1 MKRINSVR
9 QIKKHLRLPFK
20 RVLPFTVTI
29 YYGDTFYHT
38 KKNVFIDHAESYYI
52 WDNFKSRIVNITF
65 KRRFSVSESEDYKL
79 FKHYSL
85 K

>member
-20 RVLPFTVTI
+20 RVLQFTVTT
-29 YYGDTFYHT
+29 YGDTFYHT
-38 KKNVFIDHAESYYI
+38 KKNVLIDHVESYYI

-65 KRRFSVSESEDYKL
+65 KRRFSVGESEDYKL